1 MNCLTK
7 KLSDNMTAKE
17 LNQHDDK
24 NSLSQSERKRL
35 SREKIIEASLSLI
48 REKGLEGLSM
58 RALGVSQNTSTMRV
72 YRHFPSKK
80 ALLDAIVDRIITEL
94 IPAKLESTWQD
105 QLRLLALQSRSVI
118 LRNPEIA
125 PLFAMEFRQSPTSLY
140 VNAKI
145 IEYML
150 ESGLPKSMVTQSYW
164 SIVQYANGSTL
175 IQVHNNKKRSSEARS
190 VSKKNNKGNKNERV
204 QKLQDMMNEVSG
216 ISENVASHTTQC
228 LGLPLSDEQFLFGIN
243 CIIQGIENTIE
254 NQTTE

>member
-1 MNCLTK
+1 MSATEMETK
-7 KLSDNMTAKE
+7 SA
-17 LNQHDDK
+17 
-24 NSLSQSERKRL
+24 LSQSERKRL
-35 SREKIIEASLSLI
+35 SREKIIEASLKLI
-48 REKGLEGLSM
+48 KEKGLEGLSM

-80 ALLDAIVDRIITEL
+80 ALLDTIVDQIITDL
-94 IPAKLESTWQD
+94 IPKKVENSWQD
-105 QLRLLALQSRSVI
+105 QLRQLALQSRSVI
-118 LRNPEIA
+118 LQNPEIA

-145 IEYML
+145 IEHML
-150 ESGLPKSMVTQSYW
+150 ASGLPKSMVTQSYW

-175 IQVHNNKKRSSEARS
+175 IQVHNNKKRSSEKALPLKDKS
-190 VSKKNNKGNKNERV
+190 KNNSHEKV
-204 QKLQDMMNEVSG
+204 QKLEDMMKDVSG